1 LVSAVRWIASEV
13 PDRKVQKNKF
23 KSPSNRAFFLQFCN
37 MEKLFELFYEC
48 SGICTDT
55 RNIQPNTLFVALKG
69 DHFNGNEFATQAI
82 ASGASYAIVDEF
94 EVANNTNIF
103 YVEDSLIYLQ
113 QLANYHR
120 NKFDIPVIGI
130 TGSNGKTST
139 KELVNAVLS
148 KKYKTLCTIGNLNNH
163 IGVPLT
169 LLRLT
174 DEHQIGIIEMGANKP
189 GDIAELCTIA
199 EPTYGIITNIGK
211 AHLEGFINFEGVLK
225 TKTELYE
232 SIQLKNGVLFASM
245 DDAILMNACKKHPL
259 PLITFGSDSDA
270 LIVGELNYLDP
281 FVHFSWHN
289 HEYHSPTLHT
299 HLVGKYN
306 FNNFLAAIAF
316 GNIFQVTPEDINT
329 AIEGYVPL
337 NNRSQVSKTEKN
349 TVIVDCY
356 NANPSSMK
364 SALESFAEIHQG
376 AKIAILGD
384 MLELGSEGISEHQ
397 GILAYCQENNL
408 RYITV
413 GPIFQS
419 MNENGFSTTQ
429 ELIEKWPSL
438 TIENNL
444 ILLKGSRGIAL
455 EKLLPLL

>member
-1 LVSAVRWIASEV
+1 MVSAVRWIVSEV
-13 PDRKVQKNKF
+13 PDRKVRKNNL

-48 SGICTDT
+48 SSICTDT
-55 RNIQPNTLFVALKG
+55 RNIKQNALFVALKG
-69 DHFNGNEFATQAI
+69 EHFNGNEFAKQAI
-82 ASGASYAIVDEF
+82 DSGSRYAIVDEIEF
-94 EVANNTNIF
+94 SNNTNIF
-103 YVEDSLIYLQ
+103 YVKDSLIYLQ

-120 NKFDIPVIGI
+120 NKFDIPIIGI

-189 GDIAELCTIA
+189 GDIAELSAIA
-199 EPTYGIITNIGK
+199 EPTHGIITNIGK

-232 SIQLKNGVLFASM
+232 SIQLKNGVLFACM
-245 DDAILMNACKKHPL
+245 DDDILMNACKKHPL
-259 PLITFGSDSDA
+259 PLITFGSKEDA
-270 LIVGELNYLDP
+270 LVVGELNYLDP

-289 HEYHSPTLHT
+289 HDYHSPILHT

-316 GNIFQVTPEDINT
+316 GNIFQVTEEDINS
-329 AIEGYVPL
+329 AIEGYVPQ
-337 NNRSQVSKTEKN
+337 NNRSQISKTEKN

-364 SALESFAEIHQG
+364 SALESFVEIQHD

-397 GILAYCQENNL
+397 EILSFCQENKI

-419 MNENGFSTTQ
+419 LNENGFSTTQ
-429 ELIEKWPSL
+429 ELIEQWHNLSR
-438 TIENNL
+438 ENNL

>member
-1 LVSAVRWIASEV
+1 MVSAVRWIASEV

-37 MEKLFELFYEC
+37 MEKLFELFYQC

-69 DHFNGNEFATQAI
+69 DHFNGNEFAKQAI

-199 EPTYGIITNIGK
+199 EPTHGIITNIGK

-232 SIQLKNGVLFASM
+232 SIQLKNGVLFACM

-329 AIEGYVPL
+329 AIEGYVPQ